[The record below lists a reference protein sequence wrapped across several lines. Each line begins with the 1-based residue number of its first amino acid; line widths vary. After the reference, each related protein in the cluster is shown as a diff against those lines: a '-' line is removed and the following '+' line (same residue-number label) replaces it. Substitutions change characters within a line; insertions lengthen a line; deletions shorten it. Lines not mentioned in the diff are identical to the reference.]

1 MGSADHGPRL
11 QQRQAAARWLQRVE
25 ADTNCVSSHNLG
37 AVVSSKV
44 NNLAYYSRKPPITTP
59 LLQND
64 RQPLFN
70 ASKTYLSL
78 IIGDGDS
85 LSKVKGCEHAFF
97 EPIL

>member
-1 MGSADHGPRL
+1 MPIA
-11 QQRQAAARWLQRVE
+11 E
-25 ADTNCVSSHNLG
+25 
-37 AVVSSKV
+37 
-44 NNLAYYSRKPPITTP
+44 PPITTP